1 MKLKLRDTKHQ
12 TPKQF
17 LGLSQTPVVLLR
29 PYPEG
34 RLSMSKL
41 SQSAVDVIE
50 TLEKTLSLEAI
61 VNTCM
66 QDKDYSDLIEMTIK
80 GYL

>member
-1 MKLKLRDTKHQ
+1 MLK
-12 TPKQF
+12 
-17 LGLSQTPVVLLR
+17 VN
-29 PYPEG
+29 E
-34 RLSMSKL
+34 RLDMSKL
-41 SQSAVDVIE
+41 SISAVEVIE

-61 VNTCM
+61 VKTCL